1 MRTVEEIKQL
11 LSKQNITII
20 SGIEKLFYTPEG
32 IQQQIDNIR
41 DDKISFTIF
50 YVELLNDSSI
60 MKSQKF
66 SNKITLRPLSNS
78 LTESDIY
85 RVTIQYPDKLKD
97 YYYIS
102 NDIQKVI
109 NSVHIHTND
118 IVNISKVGLGIIL
131 N

>member
-20 SGIEKLFYTPEG
+20 SGIEKLFYTSEG